1 MTGLARP
8 PSTALTAAA
17 YRSFAFA
24 AIPAAYS
31 VMRILTS
38 VNEFFAVLTK
48 IRDIMSARMLTK
60 TSCSEL

>member
-17 YRSFAFA
+17 CQSFAFA
-24 AIPAAYS
+24 VIPAAYS

-38 VNEFFAVLTK
+38 VNEFFVVLTK